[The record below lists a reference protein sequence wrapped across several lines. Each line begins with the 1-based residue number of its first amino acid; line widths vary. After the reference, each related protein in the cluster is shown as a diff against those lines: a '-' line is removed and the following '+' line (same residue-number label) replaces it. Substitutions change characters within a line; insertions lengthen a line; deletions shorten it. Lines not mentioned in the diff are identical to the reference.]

1 MKRTALVLGLIG
13 SLVACSDTELH
24 AIGDGS
30 GANGPQILVEPD
42 VVDFGEASRDEY
54 VQDYFTI
61 TNIGEEDLHVSD
73 IELATEGQGF
83 WVTSEMLDFY
93 LPAGASQD
101 VQVEWTPFGVDQR
114 MNVIITNNDPDA
126 EKATVELMGRG
137 LVPELQFNPDPYDLG
152 DTYVGC
158 ARDGVI
164 DVSNVG
170 TDALTLEYL
179 DFFGGENFTFWH
191 EQSLPMA
198 MAPGDSFPLYVE
210 FDPFED
216 ISYDSEIVATSDEP
230 MGTRTA
236 TQTGLGL
243 YTAEYK
249 EKWEVPYDPPSD
261 IMFLVDQSCSMDD
274 DQARLASNFDYFAN
288 ELNNY
293 TTDWQ
298 IIVVNDDDGCT
309 NSGILVPG
317 GSNWKSRFTSAVSSG
332 GGSYTESLLTPAAY
346 ATGKTNS
353 GQCNQGFMRDGALLH
368 IIAVSDEPEQSAYT
382 SGNSWSDL
390 VSTMISNKG
399 SASLVKVSAIVGDYP
414 SGCSSADPGS
424 GYYEAVNYTGGEFLS
439 ICASS
444 WSGYMSSLAEASISQ
459 DTYELKA
466 TPVESTIWV
475 SVNDVERAGG
485 WTFDATSNAVV
496 FTSDIPEGGDVVK
509 ISYAGLANCD

>member
-13 SLVACSDTELH
+13 GLTACSDTELH

-30 GANGPQILVEPD
+30 GANGPIILVEPD
-42 VVDFGEASRDEY
+42 VVDFGQASRDEFK
-54 VQDYFTI
+54 QDIFTI
-61 TNIGEEDLHVSD
+61 TNIGEEDLHVED
-73 IELATEGQGF
+73 IELAADDQGF
-83 WVTSEMLDFY
+83 FIVSDLTDFY
-93 LPAGASQD
+93 LPTGATQEIA
-101 VQVEWTPFGVDQR
+101 VEWTPYGVDQR
-114 MNVIITNNDPDA
+114 INVIITNNDPDA
-126 EKATVELMGRG
+126 QKAVVELAGQG
-137 LVPELQFNPDPYDLG
+137 LVPELSLDPNPYDLG

-158 ARDGVI
+158 PRDGIINVE
-164 DVSNVG
+164 NVG
-170 TDALTLEYL
+170 TDVLTLQYL
-179 DFFGGENFTFWH
+179 DFYGGEKFEYWH
-191 EQSLPMA
+191 EQTLPMS
-198 MAPGDSFPLYVE
+198 MAPGDSFPLFVE
-210 FDPFED
+210 FDPDED
-216 ISYDSEIVATSDEP
+216 IAFDGEVVATSDEP

-236 TQTGLGL
+236 TQTGTGL

-274 DQARLASNFDYFAN
+274 DQTNLANNFELFAN

-317 GSNWKSRFTSAVSSG
+317 GSNWKDRFKSAVKQG
-332 GGSYTESLLTPAAY
+332 GGSYTESLLTPAAK
-346 ATGKTNS
+346 ATGLTNS
-353 GQCNQGFMRDGALLH
+353 GQCNAGFMRDGALLH
-368 IIAVSDEPEQSAYT
+368 VIAVSDEPEQSPYT
-382 SGNSWSDL
+382 SGYSWSSAVD
-390 VSTMISNKG
+390 TMIANKG
-399 SASLVKVSAIVGDYP
+399 STSLVKVSAIVGDYP
-414 SGCSSADPGS
+414 SGCGSADAGT

-439 ICASS
+439 ICASN

-466 TPVESTIWV
+466 TPVESTIFV

-485 WTFDATSNAVV
+485 WSYDAASNAVV
-496 FTSDIPEGGDVVK
+496 ISSDVPEGGDTVK